1 MSKRKKSVKKPP
13 RLHRNQATASK
24 PSSTKRKQQDTA
36 ARRKVASGDRGPKSK
51 TGPQYHE
58 SQQILCVGEGNF
70 SFARALVRTLE
81 GQGQNLTATAYD
93 ARDTVDAKYQG
104 GGDPVSDIIQ
114 ELQVC
119 DVTLCYGVDATQLAK
134 SLQVASKK
142 QHVKNLPQAF
152 DRIIFNFP
160 HVGLGIKDQDINV
173 QKNQQMLSSFFFSA
187 CEVLKAD
194 GEIHVTLKDGKPY
207 SLWNIVSLA
216 HHATQGVLILKTTC
230 PFHADQYPGKI
241 IAQHDCKH
249 GIVMVVLKETRLKT
263 AVSVCMSQA
272 DPCCPN

>member
-93 ARDTVDAKYQG
+93 ARDTVDAKYQ
-104 GGDPVSDIIQ
+104 VSNR
-114 ELQVC
+114 
-119 DVTLCYGVDATQLAK
+119 
-134 SLQVASKK
+134 
-142 QHVKNLPQAF
+142 H
-152 DRIIFNFP
+152 
-160 HVGLGIKDQDINV
+160 
-173 QKNQQMLSSFFFSA
+173 
-187 CEVLKAD
+187 
-194 GEIHVTLKDGKPY
+194 
-207 SLWNIVSLA
+207 
-216 HHATQGVLILKTTC
+216 
-230 PFHADQYPGKI
+230 
-241 IAQHDCKH
+241 
-249 GIVMVVLKETRLKT
+249 T
-263 AVSVCMSQA
+263 A
-272 DPCCPN
+272 